1 MTPIYAHSTPQE
13 KYLFHI
19 FRAETAGQV
28 SGEFKGT
35 FWSVDVPQ
43 ACQLH
48 PAIWHSARAIASL
61 QMRQRTV
68 HGLMQHYGGEGLK
81 QYIQAIG
88 HLIQATQKTD
98 PSFEEPSLILMATVL
113 LLGFASLRGN
123 FNEVEFFASH
133 GLQLFTK
140 WNFRERAERWKQS
153 LTGKE

>member
-48 PAIWHSARAIASL
+48 PAIASL

-68 HGLMQHYGGEGLK
+68 HGLMQHYGDEGLK
-81 QYIQAIG
+81 QYIKAIG

-98 PSFEEPSLILMATVL
+98 PSFEEQSLILMATVL
-113 LLGFASLRGN
+113 LLGFASLGGN

-140 WNFRERAERWKQS
+140 
-153 LTGKE
+153 